1 MEHQWKMYRLIVVYI
16 IYNSDTIYNNN
27 FDVRNMSGLD
37 YIYIY
42 ILKYIFLY
50 LFKCTFLMSNL
61 HVIGGGAGCQPLL
74 S

>member
-16 IYNSDTIYNNN
+16 IYNSNTIYNNN

-37 YIYIY
+37 YIY